1 MSYAFKEVDIKDAKI
16 KELDNFSFN
25 SPKGHIFQSS
35 HWAIFKT
42 EWMHKFIL
50 GYDSQNNIVLSSTIL
65 IRKLPFVNY
74 KMGYIPRGFVCD
86 YKNETLLESFT
97 EFLKQFSKENKIA
110 FITIDPDIHLNENMN
125 SIVDSEKICL
135 KLKSLGYLE
144 NSSKNFENIQ
154 PNFVFR
160 LNLRNNSENLSNEE
174 IKINMLKHF
183 SSKARYNIKLGIERG
198 LTIEKFT
205 FDNLTEEKL
214 TIFQDLMDIT
224 GKRDKF
230 IVRKKD
236 YFHNMLKT
244 LSPHAKLYLVKYS
257 YEIDK
262 NNIYRKI
269 NKCKSNIDN
278 AKIKLIELEEALK
291 DTSLEENKIQ
301 KINEK
306 MKSRKNEISLNESNL
321 DSLEKKLL
329 IISNYKNKE
338 IYLSG
343 AIYLDWGNK
352 AWYLYGASHNDLRD
366 TMPNFFMQYEMIKDS
381 IDNGNEIYDF
391 RGVSGDL
398 NENNPL
404 YGLYKFKKMF
414 NGDFVEFIGEYTL
427 INNQNIYTL
436 FRKVFPK
443 FKELRNSFLNKS

>member
-1 MSYAFKEVDIKDAKI
+1 MSYAFKEVDIKDANI
-16 KELDNFSFN
+16 KELDKFSFD

-35 HWAIFKT
+35 HWAIFKS

-50 GYDSQNNIVLSSTIL
+50 GHDSMNNIVLSCTIL
-65 IRKLPFVNY
+65 IRKLPLVSY
-74 KMGYIPRGFVCD
+74 KIAYIPRGFVCN
-86 YKNETLLESFT
+86 YKNESLLEEFT
-97 EFLKQFSKENKIA
+97 EFLKQFLKKNRIS
-110 FITIDPDIHLNENMN
+110 FVTMDPDIHLNENTN
-125 SIVDSEKICL
+125 SVEDSINICS

-160 LNLRNNSENLSNEE
+160 LKLKDNSENLSNEE
-174 IKINMLKHF
+174 LKINILKNF
-183 SSKARYNIKLGIERG
+183 SGKARYNIKLGIERG
-198 LTIEKFT
+198 LTVEKYT
-205 FDNLTEEKL
+205 FDTLTEEKL
-214 TIFQDLMDIT
+214 NIFQELMDIT

-236 YFHNMLKT
+236 YFYNMLKT
-244 LSPHAKLYLVKYS
+244 LNPYCRLYLVKYS

-269 NKCKSNIDN
+269 NKCKSKIDN
-278 AKIKLIELEEALK
+278 AKVKLIDLEESLK
-291 DTSLEENKIQ
+291 DSTIEQSKIH

-306 MKSRKNEISLNESNL
+306 IKSRKNEISLNESQL
-321 DSLEKKLL
+321 DILEKKLL

-414 NGDFVEFIGEYTL
+414 NGDFVQFIGEYTL
-427 INNQNIYTL
+427 VNNQSIYTI
-436 FRKVFPK
+436 FRKIFPK
-443 FKELRNSFLNKS
+443 LKELRNSFLNKS

>member
-1 MSYAFKEVDIKDAKI
+1 MNYVFKKVCVKD
-16 KELDNFSFN
+16 LDEFSFN

-35 HWAIFKT
+35 YWALFKT
-42 EWMHKFIL
+42 EWLHESIL
-50 GYDSQNNIVLSSTIL
+50 GYDKQNNIVLSCIIL
-65 IRKLPFVNY
+65 IRKLPFINY

-86 YKNETLLESFT
+86 YTNELIIKEFTDFLE
-97 EFLKQFSKENKIA
+97 QFSKENKIA
-110 FITIDPDIHLNENMN
+110 FITIDPDIHLSENTKTVES
-125 SIVDSEKICL
+125 SINICST
-135 KLKSLGYLE
+135 LKSIGYVE

-160 LNLRNNSENLSNEE
+160 LNLPKSSESESNEN
-174 IKINMLKHF
+174 IKLNILKYF

-198 LTIEKFT
+198 LTIEKYT
-205 FDNLTEEKL
+205 FDNLTDDKL
-214 TIFQDLMDIT
+214 DIFQNLMDIT

-230 IVRKKD
+230 IVRKRD
-236 YFHNMLKT
+236 YFYNMLKT
-244 LSPHAKLYLVKYS
+244 LNPYCTLYLVKYS

-278 AKIKLIELEEALK
+278 AKIKLINFEDLLK
-291 DTSLEENKIQ
+291 DTSLEDNKIE
-301 KINEK
+301 KINK
-306 MKSRKNEISLNESNL
+306 KINSLKNEISLNESQL
-321 DSLEKKLL
+321 DMLEKKLL
-329 IISNYKNKE
+329 VISNYKNKE

-343 AIYLDWGNK
+343 SIYINWGEK
-352 AWYLYGASHNDLRD
+352 AWYLYGASHNILRD

-381 IDNGNEIYDF
+381 IDNFNKVYDF

-398 NENNPL
+398 DESNPL

-427 INNQNIYTL
+427 INNKNIYTL
-436 FRKVFPK
+436 FRKIFPK
-443 FKELRNSFLNKS
+443 FKEIRNSFLNKS

>member
-1 MSYAFKEVDIKDAKI
+1 MNYAFKEVDIKDANI
-16 KELDNFSFN
+16 KELDKFSFN

-42 EWMHKFIL
+42 EWIHKFIL
-50 GYDSQNNIVLSSTIL
+50 GYNSENNIVLSCVIL

-74 KMGYIPRGFVCD
+74 KMAYIPRGFVCD
-86 YKNETLLESFT
+86 YKNESLLEEFT
-97 EFLKQFSKENKIA
+97 EFLKKFSKENKIA
-110 FITIDPDIHLNENMN
+110 FITIDPDIHLKENTN
-125 SIVDSEKICL
+125 SIEDNLKVCS
-135 KLKSLGYLE
+135 KLKSLGYVE

-160 LNLRNNSENLSNEE
+160 LNLEEASEDLSKED
-174 IKINMLKHF
+174 IKINILKHF

-198 LTIEKFT
+198 LTIEKYT
-205 FDNLTEEKL
+205 FDNLTDEKL
-214 TIFQDLMDIT
+214 NIFQNLMDIT

-236 YFHNMLKT
+236 YFYNMISMLN
-244 LSPHAKLYLVKYS
+244 PYCKLYLVKYS

-278 AKIKLIELEEALK
+278 AKVKLIELEESLK
-291 DTSLEENKIQ
+291 DNSLEQNKIE
-301 KINEK
+301 KINSK
-306 MKSRKNEISLNESNL
+306 IKSRKSEISLNESQL
-321 DSLEKKLL
+321 DILEKKLL

-343 AIYLDWGNK
+343 AIYLNWGNK

-381 IDNGNEIYDF
+381 IENGNSIYDF

-398 NENNPL
+398 NEDNPL

-436 FRKVFPK
+436 FRKIFPK
-443 FKELRNSFLNKS
+443 FKEIRNSFLNRS